1 MAELKKISKMA
12 NINEENLFEID
23 FLKKEVEL
31 PISLF
36 EEIEA
41 DLCDAILHGSSPG
54 DDETDGAIDFIK
66 NIVDKVKSE
75 FDGLIENGDKKKI
88 LNILTKVLTTLL
100 SIKADNS
107 KKIINIVKLAIS
119 AVLKTWSELN

>member
-1 MAELKKISKMA
+1 MEELKKISKMA
-12 NINEENLFEID
+12 NINEENLFKID

-36 EEIEA
+36 
-41 DLCDAILHGSSPG
+41 

-75 FDGLIENGDKKKI
+75 FDGLIENGDKK
-88 LNILTKVLTTLL
+88 N
-100 SIKADNS
+100 
-107 KKIINIVKLAIS
+107 
-119 AVLKTWSELN
+119 LKHSN